1 MLHWSRTDRHVAQ
14 RLYDLIEAITTDP
27 FRGIGKPEP
36 LKGDLAGS
44 WSRRLTAADR
54 VVYRVIADR
63 IEFIQARYHY

>member
-1 MLHWSRTDRHVAQ
+1 MLFWSRMDRHVAQ

-44 WSRRLTAADR
+44 WSRRLTEADR
-54 VVYRVIADR
+54 VVYRVFSNR
-63 IEFIQARYHY
+63 IEFLQARYHY